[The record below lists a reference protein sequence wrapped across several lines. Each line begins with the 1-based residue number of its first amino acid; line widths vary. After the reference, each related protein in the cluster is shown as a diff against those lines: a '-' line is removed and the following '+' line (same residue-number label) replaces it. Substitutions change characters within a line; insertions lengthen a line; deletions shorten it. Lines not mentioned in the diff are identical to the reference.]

1 MNERQVSAE
10 IDRIHS
16 EYASMIQYHDE
27 NSLSST
33 LTIAYLGAL
42 QYYFKPVRELPT
54 GLGFADFVFIPKP
67 EYKST
72 YPALVIELKWNKNA
86 KTALQQIK
94 DKRYP
99 ESILDYTGAILL
111 SLS

>member
-1 MNERQVSAE
+1 M
-10 IDRIHS
+10 
-16 EYASMIQYHDE
+16 
-27 NSLSST
+27 
-33 LTIAYLGAL
+33 
-42 QYYFKPVRELPT
+42 RELPT

-99 ESILDYTGAILL
+99 ESIFDYTGAILL
-111 SLS
+111 VGINYDKESKKHQCLIEKYDKN